1 MKTALREPMEPYA
14 PPYEIT
20 EGMLALL
27 SDISEEIGR
36 MDGSGLL
43 SMLPGLRDASRISS
57 VLSSLAI
64 EGHALSLE
72 KARAIFEGR
81 RVLAPL
87 EDVLAMENAF
97 AAYRMLPGL
106 DPFSLDD
113 LKKAHGTMMKGLV
126 REAGRFRSGPVGVF
140 DGEGRPVHVA
150 PPPERVKALAEEL
163 FRWLRGSALH
173 MLVRSSV
180 LHYELEFIHLFQ
192 DGNGRMGRLWQ
203 TALLA
208 SWKPIFLWVPVESIV
223 HDRQE
228 EYYQAIARS
237 TREGKSNP
245 FILFMLSSIKEAV
258 LGLQKEARKHLSH
271 LSRQVQALLSVMETF
286 PMSAS
291 ELMDKL
297 GLKSRATFLKNYLRP
312 ALEAGLISMT
322 DPGSPRSP
330 RQRYFKA

>member
-1 MKTALREPMEPYA
+1 MAGFLLRAPALAEP
-14 PPYEIT
+14 
-20 EGMLALL
+20 LAWAG
-27 SDISEEIGR
+27 D
-36 MDGSGLL
+36 
-43 SMLPGLRDASRISS
+43 PG
-57 VLSSLAI
+57 
-64 EGHALSLE
+64 SLE
-72 KARAIFEGR
+72 
-81 RVLAPL
+81 
-87 EDVLAMENAF
+87 
-97 AAYRMLPGL
+97 
-106 DPFSLDD
+106 
-113 LKKAHGTMMKGLV
+113 
-126 REAGRFRSGPVGVF
+126 EAGRFRTGVSVVF

-180 LHYELEFIHLFQ
+180 LHYELEFLHPFQ

-258 LGLQKEARKHLSH
+258 LGLQKEAWNHLSH
-271 LSRQVQALLSVMETF
+271 LSRQVQELLSVMEAY

-291 ELMDKL
+291 ELMDRL

>member
-1 MKTALREPMEPYA
+1 MDKYA
-14 PPYEIT
+14 PLYEVTEEMLFLVSEIT
-20 EGMLALL
+20 ECLGNLL
-27 SDISEEIGR
+27 PLGELER
-36 MDGSGLL
+36 LPRLRRVNRVL
-43 SMLPGLRDASRISS
+43 S
-57 VLSSLAI
+57 VQSSLAI
-64 EGHALSLE
+64 ERNSLSIEQASLV
-72 KARAIFEGR
+72 FEGR

-87 EDVLAMENAF
+87 EDVLAIQNAF
-97 AAYRMLPGL
+97 AAYRMLPEL

-126 REAGRFRSGPVGVF
+126 REAGRFRTGPVGVF

-150 PPPERVKALAEEL
+150 PPHERVGLLAGEL

-180 LHYELEFIHLFQ
+180 LHYELEFIHPFQ

-271 LSRQVQALLSVMETF
+271 LSRQVQALLPVMEAF

-291 ELMDKL
+291 ELMGKL

-322 DPGSPRSP
+322 DPDSPRSP

>member
-1 MKTALREPMEPYA
+1 MDKYA
-14 PPYEIT
+14 PPYEVTEEMLFLVSEIT
-20 EGMLALL
+20 ECLGNLL
-27 SDISEEIGR
+27 PLGELER
-36 MDGSGLL
+36 LPRLRRVNRVL
-43 SMLPGLRDASRISS
+43 S
-57 VLSSLAI
+57 VQSSLAI
-64 EGHALSLE
+64 ERNSLSIEQASLV
-72 KARAIFEGR
+72 FEGR

-87 EDVLAMENAF
+87 EDVLAIQNAF
-97 AAYRMLPGL
+97 AAYRMLPEL

-126 REAGRFRSGPVGVF
+126 REAGRFRTGPVGVF
-140 DGEGRPVHVA
+140 DGEGMAVHVA
-150 PPPERVKALAEEL
+150 PPHERVKALAEEL
-163 FRWLRGSALH
+163 FRRLRGSALH

-180 LHYELEFIHLFQ
+180 LHYELEFIHPFQ

-228 EYYQAIARS
+228 EYYEAIARS

-271 LSRQVQALLSVMETF
+271 LSKQVQALLSVMEAF

>member
-1 MKTALREPMEPYA
+1 MDKYA
-14 PPYEIT
+14 PPYEVTEEMLFLVSEIT
-20 EGMLALL
+20 ECLGNLL
-27 SDISEEIGR
+27 PLGELER
-36 MDGSGLL
+36 LPRLRRVNRVL
-43 SMLPGLRDASRISS
+43 S
-57 VLSSLAI
+57 VQSSLAI
-64 EGHALSLE
+64 ERNSLSIEQASLV
-72 KARAIFEGR
+72 FEGR

-87 EDVLAMENAF
+87 EDVLAIQNAF
-97 AAYRMLPGL
+97 AAYRMLPEL

-126 REAGRFRSGPVGVF
+126 REAGRFRTGPVWVF

-150 PPPERVKALAEEL
+150 PPHERVKALAEEL
-163 FRWLRGSALH
+163 FRWLKGSALH

-180 LHYELEFIHLFQ
+180 LHYELEFIHPFQ

-228 EYYQAIARS
+228 ECYQAIARS

-271 LSRQVQALLSVMETF
+271 LSRQVQALLSVMEAF

-291 ELMDKL
+291 ELMGKL

>member
-1 MKTALREPMEPYA
+1 MDKYA
-14 PPYEIT
+14 PPYEVTEEMLLLVSEIT
-20 EGMLALL
+20 ECLGNLL
-27 SDISEEIGR
+27 PLGELER
-36 MDGSGLL
+36 LPRLRRVNRVL
-43 SMLPGLRDASRISS
+43 S
-57 VLSSLAI
+57 VQSSLAI
-64 EGHALSLE
+64 ERNSLSIEQASLVL
-72 KARAIFEGR
+72 EGR

-87 EDVLAMENAF
+87 EDVLAIQNAF
-97 AAYRMLPGL
+97 AAYRMLPEL

-126 REAGRFRSGPVGVF
+126 REAGRFRTGPVGVF

-150 PPPERVKALAEEL
+150 PPHERVKALAEEL
-163 FRWLRGSALH
+163 FRWLRGSGLH

-180 LHYELEFIHLFQ
+180 LHYELEFIHPFQ

-258 LGLQKEARKHLSH
+258 LGLQGDARRHLAH
-271 LSRQVQALLSVMETF
+271 LSRQVQALLSVMEAF

-291 ELMDKL
+291 ELMGKL

>member
-1 MKTALREPMEPYA
+1 MDKCA
-14 PPYEIT
+14 PPYEVTEEMLLLVSEIT
-20 EGMLALL
+20 ECLGNLL
-27 SDISEEIGR
+27 PLGELER
-36 MDGSGLL
+36 LPRLRRVNRVL
-43 SMLPGLRDASRISS
+43 S
-57 VLSSLAI
+57 VQSSLAI
-64 EGHALSLE
+64 ERNSLSIEQASLVL
-72 KARAIFEGR
+72 EGR

-126 REAGRFRSGPVGVF
+126 REAGRFRTGPVGVF

-150 PPPERVKALAEEL
+150 PPHERVKALAEEL

-180 LHYELEFIHLFQ
+180 LHYELEFIHPFQ

-208 SWKPIFLWVPVESIV
+208 SWKPIFLWVPVESVV

-271 LSRQVQALLSVMETF
+271 LSRQVQALLPVMEAF

>member
-1 MKTALREPMEPYA
+1 MDKYV
-14 PPYEIT
+14 PPYEVTEEILLLVSEIT
-20 EGMLALL
+20 ECLGGLVPLGEFERLPRLRRVNRVL
-27 SDISEEIGR
+27 S
-36 MDGSGLL
+36 
-43 SMLPGLRDASRISS
+43 
-57 VLSSLAI
+57 VQSSLAI
-64 EGHALSLE
+64 ERNSLSVEQAELVL
-72 KARAIFEGR
+72 EGR
-81 RVLAPL
+81 KVLAPL
-87 EDVLAMENAF
+87 EDVLAIQNAF
-97 AAYRMLPGL
+97 AAYRLLPDL

-113 LKKAHGTMMKGLV
+113 LKKAHGVMMEGLV
-126 REAGRFRSGPVGVF
+126 QEAGRLRTGPVGVF

-150 PPPERVKALAEEL
+150 PPPAMVPSLMEQL
-163 FRWLRGSALH
+163 FRWLRASGLH

-180 LHYELEFIHLFQ
+180 LHYELEFLHPFQ

-237 TREGKSNP
+237 NRDGKSNP

-258 LGLQKEARKHLSH
+258 LGLERDARSHLAH
-271 LSRQVQALLSVMETF
+271 LSRQVQALLSVMEAY

>member
-1 MKTALREPMEPYA
+1 MAGFLLRAPALAEP
-14 PPYEIT
+14 
-20 EGMLALL
+20 LAWAG
-27 SDISEEIGR
+27 D
-36 MDGSGLL
+36 
-43 SMLPGLRDASRISS
+43 PG
-57 VLSSLAI
+57 
-64 EGHALSLE
+64 SLE
-72 KARAIFEGR
+72 
-81 RVLAPL
+81 
-87 EDVLAMENAF
+87 
-97 AAYRMLPGL
+97 
-106 DPFSLDD
+106 
-113 LKKAHGTMMKGLV
+113 
-126 REAGRFRSGPVGVF
+126 EAGRFRTGVSVVF

-150 PPPERVKALAEEL
+150 PPPAVVPSLMEQL

-180 LHYELEFIHLFQ
+180 LHYELGFIHPFQ

-228 EYYQAIARS
+228 DYYEAIARS

-271 LSRQVQALLSVMETF
+271 LSRQVQALLSVMEAY

-291 ELMDKL
+291 ELMGKL

>member
-1 MKTALREPMEPYA
+1 MDKYA
-14 PPYEIT
+14 PPYEVTEEMLFLVSEIT
-20 EGMLALL
+20 ECLGNLL
-27 SDISEEIGR
+27 PLGELER
-36 MDGSGLL
+36 LPRLRRVNRVL
-43 SMLPGLRDASRISS
+43 S
-57 VLSSLAI
+57 VQSSLAI
-64 EGHALSLE
+64 ERNSLSIEQASLV
-72 KARAIFEGR
+72 FEGR

-87 EDVLAMENAF
+87 EDVLAIQNAF
-97 AAYRMLPGL
+97 AAYRMLPEL

-126 REAGRFRSGPVGVF
+126 REAGRFRTGAVGVF

-150 PPPERVKALAEEL
+150 PPPERVGLLAGEL
-163 FRWLRGSALH
+163 FRWLRGSGLH

-180 LHYELEFIHLFQ
+180 FHYELEFLHPFQ

-203 TALLA
+203 TLLLS
-208 SWKPIFLWVPVESIV
+208 SWKPIFRWIPVESIV
-223 HDRQE
+223 HGRQE
-228 EYYQAIARS
+228 EYYEAIARS
-237 TREGKSNP
+237 TREGKANP

-271 LSRQVQALLSVMETF
+271 LSRQVQALLSVMEAF

-297 GLKSRATFLKNYLRP
+297 GLKSRAAFLKNYLRP

>member
-1 MKTALREPMEPYA
+1 MDKYA
-14 PPYEIT
+14 PPYEVTEEMLLLVSEIT
-20 EGMLALL
+20 ECLGNLL
-27 SDISEEIGR
+27 PLGELER
-36 MDGSGLL
+36 LPRLRRVNRVL
-43 SMLPGLRDASRISS
+43 S
-57 VLSSLAI
+57 VQSSLAI
-64 EGHALSLE
+64 ERNSLSIEQASLVL
-72 KARAIFEGR
+72 EGR

-126 REAGRFRSGPVGVF
+126 REAGRFRTGPVGVF

-163 FRWLRGSALH
+163 FRWLKGSALH

-180 LHYELEFIHLFQ
+180 LHYELEFIHPFQ

-245 FILFMLSSIKEAV
+245 FVLFMLSSIKEAV

-271 LSRQVQALLSVMETF
+271 LSRQVQALLSVMEAF

>member
-1 MKTALREPMEPYA
+1 MAGFLLRAPALAEP
-14 PPYEIT
+14 
-20 EGMLALL
+20 LAWAG
-27 SDISEEIGR
+27 D
-36 MDGSGLL
+36 
-43 SMLPGLRDASRISS
+43 PG
-57 VLSSLAI
+57 
-64 EGHALSLE
+64 SLE
-72 KARAIFEGR
+72 
-81 RVLAPL
+81 
-87 EDVLAMENAF
+87 
-97 AAYRMLPGL
+97 
-106 DPFSLDD
+106 
-113 LKKAHGTMMKGLV
+113 
-126 REAGRFRSGPVGVF
+126 EAGRFRTGVSVVF

-180 LHYELEFIHLFQ
+180 LHYELEFLHPFQ

-237 TREGKSNP
+237 NRDGKSNP
-245 FILFMLSSIKEAV
+245 FILFMLSSIREAV
-258 LGLQKEARKHLSH
+258 LGLERDARSHLAH
-271 LSRQVQALLSVMETF
+271 LSRQVQALLSVMEAF

-291 ELMDKL
+291 ELMGKL